1 MEDKKSSFVTLKEP
15 HIIAGENQVHHE
27 IKNNDVSKGWP
38 PSRNKL
44 QRSASIRYV
53 YMLDHNV
60 LRCTVKS
67 YPNYNNFMAI
77 LPISPYFRSNK
88 SIVSYNAAEISSMA
102 SSQNLPAVLNDPR
115 KGNIF

>member
-60 LRCTVKS
+60 LRCTDQK
-67 YPNYNNFMAI
+67 
-77 LPISPYFRSNK
+77 IS
-88 SIVSYNAAEISSMA
+88 
-102 SSQNLPAVLNDPR
+102 QL
-115 KGNIF
+115 